1 MHCVREVTDDL
12 YWVGANDKRLHLFES
27 IHPLEDGVSYNSYL
41 LLDEKTVLF
50 DTADKSVYEQFIEN
64 VEYVLGDRPLDYM
77 VINHLEPDHA
87 ASINQ
92 IVLRH
97 PDVKIVSTEKAEMMF
112 HQFGY
117 DPGRDFITVK
127 EGDTV
132 KFGKHEVT
140 FLAAPMV
147 HWPEAMVTLDL
158 KNGVLFSA
166 DAFGSFKSLDGALF
180 ADEVPFKT
188 EWIDEARRY
197 YTNIVGKYG
206 PHVMNLLKKASAAD
220 IKMICPL
227 HGPVWREDIPWI
239 IDKYIH
245 WATYAPE
252 EKGVLIAHA
261 SMYGHTENAPQI
273 LASKL
278 VEKGMTNLNMY
289 DVAETHVSYL
299 IGEAFRYSHLALL
312 PATYNLNAFP
322 PMQEFIDDMKRLN
335 LWKRVVAIVEN
346 GTWRLKQGL

>member
-1 MHCVREVTDDL
+1 MCSSDLFPKNGSVLCAERKRRLFQKLRKSPERKTIMHCVREVTDDL

-166 DAFGSFKSLDGALF
+166 DAFGSFKLLDGALF

-197 YTNIVGKYG
+197 YTNIVSKYR
-206 PHVMNLLKKASAAD
+206 PHRSGNPAKAARQTKEAAA
-220 IKMICPL
+220 K
-227 HGPVWREDIPWI
+227 H
-239 IDKYIH
+239 
-245 WATYAPE
+245 
-252 EKGVLIAHA
+252 
-261 SMYGHTENAPQI
+261 N
-273 LASKL
+273 
-278 VEKGMTNLNMY
+278 
-289 DVAETHVSYL
+289 AET
-299 IGEAFRYSHLALL
+299 
-312 PATYNLNAFP
+312 
-322 PMQEFIDDMKRLN
+322 
-335 LWKRVVAIVEN
+335 WC
-346 GTWRLKQGL
+346 